1 MSPVSRDA
9 SRDTS
14 KTFLRGL
21 LWFVGLWLLGVA
33 GTALLVLPF
42 HLLVTAAMHH

>member
-1 MSPVSRDA
+1 MSPTSRNTRKT
-9 SRDTS
+9 SRH
-14 KTFLRGL
+14 GL
-21 LWFVGLWLLGVA
+21 LWFIALWLLGVG

>member
-1 MSPVSRDA
+1 MPQPSRE
-9 SRDTS
+9 TS
-14 KTFLRGL
+14 KTFRQRL

-42 HLLVTAAMHH
+42 HLLISAAMHH